1 MSDTLL
7 TIKEVATRLAL
18 GRTTVYE
25 LIGRHEIKTIKV
37 GRCRRIP
44 ESAVD
49 EWIRHQVDAQEG
61 NQSSADVT
69 LNPSGNEKICTAA
82 QSSSDRA
89 PEHTHNNSQHF
100 ALRLTRAKNHIVEP

>member
-25 LIGRHEIKTIKV
+25 LIGRHELKTIKV

-44 ESAVD
+44 ESVVD
-49 EWIRHQVDAQEG
+49 QWISQQIDAQG
-61 NQSSADVT
+61 DGD
-69 LNPSGNEKICTAA
+69 LPSINAVPARER
-82 QSSSDRA
+82 S
-89 PEHTHNNSQHF
+89 
-100 ALRLTRAKNHIVEP
+100 